1 MDEQSGLKRAPVR
14 LALWLLAAGV
24 GLGLFFSG
32 GPHGLPLP
40 FGWLGTLLFVVA
52 VWFAVGEVL
61 DGRRDEDELRIPAAE
76 WQAWIGMAFLGV
88 ILVVLFRSLSALD
101 LPVPIPQNRDLH
113 DMGMQVGGW
122 FAAWAVLAHALQVR
136 WGRHAQEDEWDLQI
150 QREAQRWAQ
159 VGVALPIVAL
169 AVTFGFAEPAWLA
182 QHSYAYWGQLML
194 ASLVVGGW
202 VQHARV
208 AWVYARE
215 RRAALDPA

>member
-1 MDEQSGLKRAPVR
+1 MDVQGGLQWAPIR

-32 GPHGLPLP
+32 VPRGLP

-61 DGRRDEDELRIPAAE
+61 GGRRDAEELRIPAAE
-76 WQAWIGMAFLGV
+76 WQAWIGVAFLSV
-88 ILVVLFRSLSALD
+88 ILLVLVRGLGALD
-101 LPVPIPQNRDLH
+101 LPVPIPQNRDLKG
-113 DMGMQVGGW
+113 MGMQVGGW
-122 FAAWAVLAHALQVR
+122 FVAWAVLAHALQVR